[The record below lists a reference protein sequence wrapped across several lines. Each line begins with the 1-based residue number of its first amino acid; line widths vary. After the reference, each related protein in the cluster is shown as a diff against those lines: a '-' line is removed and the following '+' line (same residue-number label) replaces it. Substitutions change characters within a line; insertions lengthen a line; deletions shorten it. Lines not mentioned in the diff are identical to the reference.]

1 LKTRH
6 ISPFKLVPDVPVD
19 NKGKGMA
26 GRSQNR
32 SDAVYGG
39 TGYRFILGSGC
50 AAIPGQVMILF
61 FS

>member
-6 ISPFKLVPDVPVD
+6 TSQFKLVPDVPVD

-32 SDAVYGG
+32 SEAVYGG
-39 TGYRFILGSGC
+39 TGYRFISGSGC
-50 AAIPGQVMILF
+50 AVIPGQAMILF
-61 FS
+61 YS